1 MLQVHAP
8 SPSRPARAPSPERWQ
23 RAAERALAE
32 HIEVRQ
38 VNASGMWVASS
49 GTQANVAYVLEI
61 AGGFV
66 QSCSCPAGTF
76 GDPCCKHA
84 ARYYLDTGLLALDD
98 AEPDPPAVGATIPCW
113 HCSGGGVI
121 YVPDC
126 ARAGW
131 PHPECPVCRGS
142 SELPIISLHDHPTVT
157 PHAA

>member
-1 MLQVHAP
+1 MIQVQ
-8 SPSRPARAPSPERWQ
+8 SPSRPNRALSPDRWQ

-49 GTQANVAYVLEI
+49 GTHANVAYVLEI

-98 AEPDPPAVGATIPCW
+98 PEPDPPALGATVPCW
-113 HCSGGGVI
+113 NCSCGGVI
-121 YVPDC
+121 YVPEC
-126 ARAGW
+126 SRAGW
-131 PHPECPVCRGS
+131 PHPPCPVCEGS
-142 SELPIISLHDHPTVT
+142 GELSAPILTTHVDLTA
-157 PHAA
+157 HAA